1 LSYEQIIA
9 TRASPTLP
17 RMETLDFMWDSSCC
31 CCCCT
36 SKKYCYSGL
45 THSLIS

>member
-17 RMETLDFMWDSSCC
+17 RMETLDFM
-31 CCCCT
+31 
-36 SKKYCYSGL
+36 
-45 THSLIS
+45 